1 MSAVK
6 YASFVFGN
14 SSSGIVEAP
23 ILGVPTINIG
33 NRQRGRIMAETIINV
48 PFDKQQIIE
57 AIKQARQ
64 TARVPS
70 TLYGDGNTSIK
81 MVDIMKR
88 FLDKDIDL
96 KKGFYDL
103 PV

>member
-1 MSAVK
+1 
-6 YASFVFGN
+6 
-14 SSSGIVEAP
+14 
-23 ILGVPTINIG
+23 
-33 NRQRGRIMAETIINV
+33 MAETIINV